1 MITVGDLS
9 ELLDQ
14 WKLKLAQPVKDTYDI
29 VYKDAVNDCLYDLN
43 NLIDRILQ
51 EEERA
56 YAYMN
61 EIGGN

>member
-1 MITVGDLS
+1 MITVGDLA

-43 NLIDRILQ
+43 NLIDRVLQ